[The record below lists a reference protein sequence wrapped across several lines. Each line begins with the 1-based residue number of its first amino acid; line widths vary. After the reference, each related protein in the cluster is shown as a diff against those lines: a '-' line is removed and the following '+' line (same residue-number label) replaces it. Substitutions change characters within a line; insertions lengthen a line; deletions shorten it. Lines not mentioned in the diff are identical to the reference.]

1 MFSSYAR
8 YSIKSS
14 SSLADLPKFGELLQ
28 NVTVPVSREAV
39 LQCVVDNLQT
49 YKVSSARFGSARC
62 QVRWVSSPICGAI
75 RVTTPAAASVVT
87 AATASQLG
95 VAANGNGSRRCQ
107 SKQFT
112 LHQIKRGIVL
122 GSVPR
127 TLFGR

>member
-14 SSLADLPKFGELLQ
+14 YSFADLPKFGELLQ

-49 YKVSSARFGSARC
+49 YKVSSRFGCACFSLRDVQPASL
-62 QVRWVSSPICGAI
+62 VRWVSSPIYGAI

-87 AATASQLG
+87 AATASQP
-95 VAANGNGSRRCQ
+95 ARC
-107 SKQFT
+107 
-112 LHQIKRGIVL
+112 RC
-122 GSVPR
+122 
-127 TLFGR
+127 